1 MPEGKV
7 DAYRNAPGWDRF
19 VDIRDSEVPDS
30 VPNPI
35 KSITFDRDTI
45 ILIRDNWNN
54 GLVSWEITPENA
66 SYPRLAFDVED
77 PGAGMDFP

>member
-45 ILIRDNWNN
+45 ILIRDKWNN
-54 GLVSWEITPENA
+54 GLVFG
-66 SYPRLAFDVED
+66 R
-77 PGAGMDFP
+77 